1 MPQQVSPKQIFAR
14 VLDNNDIIAG
24 HKVLTCEAPD
34 IAALAQPG
42 HFVNVLTAERTD
54 PLLRKPFSIYT
65 VDRQLGQ
72 ISLLYSIVGATT
84 QGMARKVP
92 GDTLD
97 LVGPLG
103 GRIFRPDTRP
113 SAAHVMVGGGY
124 GVPPLVFLSRELQIA
139 HTDPDLSFIIGARR
153 KDLLLCEAELTAAGV
168 TAHAATEDG
177 SHGTQGRVTDV
188 LEPLLRRRTGQPLT
202 VYCCGPTPMMRAV
215 GELCQ
220 SLEVPCQL
228 SVEVSM
234 PCGIGVCMGCVLDL
248 TDGRRVRCCI
258 DGPVFEAAEVK
269 W

>member
-1 MPQQVSPKQIFAR
+1 MPQAIAPKQVFAT
-14 VLDNNDIIAG
+14 VLANNAIIAG
-24 HKVLTCEAPD
+24 HKVLTCVAPE
-34 IAALAQPG
+34 IAAQAQPG
-42 HFVNVLTAERTD
+42 HFVNALTAERTD
-54 PLLRKPFSIYT
+54 PLLRKPFSLYT
-65 VDRQLGQ
+65 VNREEGQ

-84 QGMARKVP
+84 QGMARKAP

-113 SAAHVMVGGGY
+113 GAAHIMVGGGY
-124 GVPPLVFLSRELQIA
+124 GVPPLVFLSRELQMTDSTSEIA
-139 HTDPDLSFIIGARR
+139 FIIGARR

-168 TAHAATEDG
+168 AAHPATEDG

-188 LEPLLRRRTGQPLT
+188 LEPMLRERDGQRAT

-215 GELCQ
+215 GELCL
-220 SLEVPCQL
+220 SLGVPCQL

-248 TDGRRVRCCI
+248 TDGRRVRCCV
-258 DGPVFEAAEVK
+258 DGPVFEASEVK